1 MIEALYER
9 VFSTTLNSGL
19 QVLVEEV
26 PTSRSVSVGIWVKV
40 GSRDDPDSLFGLTH
54 FLEHLLFKGTFTRD
68 ARRIAQEIDGVG
80 GHLNAATGKEST
92 FYYAEVP
99 VDGLPL
105 ALEILADL
113 VQHPALDPEE
123 LERERGVI
131 LEEIKSHKDD
141 PEQHAYDLFNAGLWE
156 GSHPLSRSVLGDR
169 STIKE
174 VTREEVAG
182 YHRRFYQPGNMV
194 LVVCGAIDVK
204 RAITLVEQLF
214 DPFSVSSG
222 VSRRSP
228 PSMRSG
234 RALHERETEQ
244 SHLYL
249 GLPGTNASDDDRF
262 ALEVA
267 NTVLGDGMSSRL
279 FRIIREERGLAY
291 AITSSLTLY
300 SDAGSWVVYA
310 GVAPEN
316 VAEVVKITLTELN
329 RLRGEGISPDE
340 LSLAKAKLQGHL
352 ILNLETNANRM
363 ARLGSAAVIGREI
376 LSPDELIGRVGAVS
390 LEDIARVLARFARP
404 DALNLAV
411 VGPRT
416 ADVEKLCELG

>member
-1 MIEALYER
+1 MIEALYEG
-9 VFSTTLNSGL
+9 VFSTTLENGL
-19 QVLVEEV
+19 EVLVEEV

-40 GSRDDPDSLFGLTH
+40 GSRDDPDPLFGLTH

-68 ARRIAQEIDGVG
+68 ATRIAQEIDGVG

-105 ALEILADL
+105 ALEILTDL
-113 VQHPALDPEE
+113 VQHPALDPKE

-131 LEEIKSHKDD
+131 LEEISSHKDD
-141 PEQHAYDLFNAGLWE
+141 PEQYAYDLFNAGLWK

-174 VTREEVAG
+174 VTREEVAE

-194 LVVCGAIDVK
+194 LVICGAIAAKQVI
-204 RAITLVEQLF
+204 AMVEQLF
-214 DPFSVSSG
+214 DPFSMSSG
-222 VSRRSP
+222 FSRRSS

-234 RALHERETEQ
+234 RTLHERETEQ

-262 ALEVA
+262 ALEGA

-291 AITSSLTLY
+291 AITSSVTLY

-310 GVAPEN
+310 GVAPES
-316 VAEVVKITLTELN
+316 VAEVAQITLTELN
-329 RLRGEGISPDE
+329 RLRDEGISSDE

-352 ILNLETNANRM
+352 VLNLETNANRM
-363 ARLGSAAVIGREI
+363 ARLGSAAVTGREI

-390 LEDIARVLARFARP
+390 SEDIARVLARFARP

-411 VGPRT
+411 IGPRT
-416 ADVEKLCELG
+416 ADIEKLCGLG